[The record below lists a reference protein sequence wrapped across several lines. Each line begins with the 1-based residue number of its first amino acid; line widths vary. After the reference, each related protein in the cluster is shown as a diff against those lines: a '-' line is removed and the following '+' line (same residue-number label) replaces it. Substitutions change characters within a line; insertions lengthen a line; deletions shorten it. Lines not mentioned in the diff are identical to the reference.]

1 MEDFTM
7 REYVEIDDIL
17 NLFGCSDW
25 EIDAKETIRD
35 ALYLGKLNTIC
46 LTTEEVELLLSMK

>member
-1 MEDFTM
+1 MEDFIM

-25 EIDAKETIRD
+25 EIEAKETIRD
-35 ALYLGKLNTIC
+35 ALYWGKLNTIP
-46 LTTEEVELLLSMK
+46 LTTEEVEMLQSMK